1 MFLELLVYDGKFSCV
16 KGLNDGRRH
25 LGRRGEEKGGEQRRV
40 SVRGMSAGG
49 LYMS

>member
-1 MFLELLVYDGKFSCV
+1 MFLELLVYDRELSCV

-25 LGRRGEEKGGEQRRV
+25 LGRRGEEKGGEQV